1 MACFYE
7 QEHLFVSLFGLIR
20 KNNNS
25 KNNTRDLLQSTV
37 ALYLGFYFFRYQLWK
52 GPDSPFANE
61 KTEVQ
66 RV

>member
-7 QEHLFVSLFGLIR
+7 QHLFVSVFGLIR

-25 KNNTRDLLQSTV
+25 KNNTCDLLQSTV
-37 ALYLGFYFFRYQLWK
+37 ALHLGFYFFRYQLWK
-52 GPDSPFANE
+52 GTDSPFANE

-66 RV
+66 GV